1 MFRGIV
7 EKSAACGKE
16 AVMIGVKALISAA
29 AMTLA
34 LQCGLTA
41 GAYADADCVDV
52 PGIEGEIDSFLD
64 QAVAA
69 QGAGQGTMPI
79 DAVLFGVT
87 DIGVEDRQELDARAK
102 VELKRRTAD
111 GGDYTNRGPERIT
124 VEGIF
129 AERETLFR
137 LPKLILGR
145 YRLNGQGATLAYDP
159 EHTVEVGE
167 RVLGIPFFMEMGRM
181 SVTREELAFYF
192 AGNDGPEPDR
202 CYKIKQ

>member
-1 MFRGIV
+1 
-7 EKSAACGKE
+7 
-16 AVMIGVKALISAA
+16 
-29 AMTLA
+29 
-34 LQCGLTA
+34 
-41 GAYADADCVDV
+41 
-52 PGIEGEIDSFLD
+52 
-64 QAVAA
+64 
-69 QGAGQGTMPI
+69 
-79 DAVLFGVT
+79 
-87 DIGVEDRQELDARAK
+87 
-102 VELKRRTAD
+102 LKRRTAD

-145 YRLNGQGATLAYDP
+145 YRLDGQGATLAYDP

-181 SVTREELAFYF
+181 LVTREELAFFF

-202 CYKIKQ
+202 CYRVVGG